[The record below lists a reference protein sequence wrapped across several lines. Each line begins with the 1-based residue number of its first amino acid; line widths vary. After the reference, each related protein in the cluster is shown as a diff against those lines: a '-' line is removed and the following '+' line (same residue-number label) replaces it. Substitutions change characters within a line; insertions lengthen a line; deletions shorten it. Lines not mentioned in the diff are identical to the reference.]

1 MSCQDVTPLV
11 IEKFINRPIIEAH
24 VLLDSKGKTLS
35 HAFVQ
40 LLHEDARTA
49 LRSTQNAILGQGR
62 RARAVTVTLSSQE
75 ELMAAVWRSLKHKSA
90 STNHRGQALSSL
102 ARKVSWRRPFPRWS

>member
-1 MSCQDVTPLV
+1 MSCQDVTPIV

-24 VLLDSKGKTLS
+24 VLLDVKGKTLS

-40 LLHEDARTA
+40 LSLEDARTA
-49 LRSTQNAILGQGR
+49 LRSSQNAILGQGR

-75 ELMAAVWRSLKHKSA
+75 ELMIAVRL
-90 STNHRGQALSSL
+90 LVL
-102 ARKVSWRRPFPRWS
+102 RRVGLLTIQV

>member
-24 VLLDSKGKTLS
+24 VLLDPKGKTLS

-40 LLHEDARTA
+40 LLHEDARAA
-49 LRSTQNAILGQGR
+49 LRSSQNAILGRGR

-75 ELMAAVWRSLKHKSA
+75 ELMAAVRRCLMCRSTATDH
-90 STNHRGQALSSL
+90 
-102 ARKVSWRRPFPRWS
+102 